1 MEELE
6 NRVGI
11 LEDRVRNLEDR
22 RWNLRNIFQKLTD
35 KLLERNAP
43 TVNPNVAIRMK
54 VVIII
59 LGTFLFFYSFYS
71 FYKKDGDHFNYLSLG
86 LTLIA
91 IWLSLTV

>member
-35 KLLERNAP
+35 KLLERDAP
-43 TVNPNVAIRMK
+43 TVNPNVAIRIK

-59 LGTFLFFYSFYS
+59 LGTFFAFCSFYS
-71 FYKKDGDHFNYLSLG
+71 SYNHFNYLSLG

-91 IWLSLTV
+91 I

>member
-22 RWNLRNIFQKLTD
+22 RWNLRNIFKKLTD
-35 KLLERNAP
+35 KLLELDAP
-43 TVNPNVAIRMK
+43 TVNPNVGIRIK
-54 VVIII
+54 VGIII
-59 LGTFLFFYSFYS
+59 IGIYAFCYS
-71 FYKKDGDHFNYLSLG
+71 FYKKDGNVFNYLSLG

-91 IWLSLTV
+91 IWLSLKV

>member
-22 RWNLRNIFQKLTD
+22 RWNLRNIFKKLTD
-35 KLLERNAP
+35 KLLERDAP
-43 TVNPNVAIRMK
+43 TVNPNVGIRIK

-59 LGTFLFFYSFYS
+59 IGLFFAFYS
-71 FYKKDGDHFNYLSLG
+71 SYKKDGNLFNYLSLG
-86 LTLIA
+86 LTLTA
-91 IWLSLTV
+91 I

>member
-35 KLLERNAP
+35 KLLERDAP
-43 TVNPNVAIRMK
+43 TVNPNIAIRIK

-59 LGTFLFFYSFYS
+59 LGTFFVFGSVYSS
-71 FYKKDGDHFNYLSLG
+71 YKKDGNYFNYLSLG

-91 IWLSLTV
+91 I